1 MMKEV
6 AEALLHLHL
15 KGIVHGDL
23 KMPNVV
29 RTGARLLLID
39 LDASAKVRNKDASED
54 VSTKDANVQYAG
66 SKFSSGVLPPEMI
79 HKVQTRT
86 ELNEYEKYV
95 KKRGGEEQLQLLD
108 GIHYVIL
115 RPIATLN
122 SPEMCAFAC
131 SLGWEELP

>member
-54 VSTKDANVQYAG
+54 VSTKD
-66 SKFSSGVLPPEMI
+66 VLPPEMI
-79 HKVQTRT
+79 HKLKTRT

>member
-95 KKRGGEEQLQLLD
+95 KKGGSEEEKSSCNYLTAS
-108 GIHYVIL
+108 I
-115 RPIATLN
+115 
-122 SPEMCAFAC
+122 M
-131 SLGWEELP
+131 